1 MKYLKC
7 AWTVLWNIA
16 LVLFV
21 VVILSDLESRGAS
34 DETAA
39 LVFILMGTIRIG
51 LAMQMRTNLT
61 LFSLSTKQ
69 NSTILKSL
77 GKDDEADMLNEDS
90 VEVENMLLD
99 SKYKFWIN
107 TIGAGLVSVIAIL
120 FLIA

>member
-1 MKYLKC
+1 
-7 AWTVLWNIA
+7 
-16 LVLFV
+16 VLFV